1 MIHKI
6 TNTESENRELKCKI
20 QHLKHA
26 STLEKELLKTKLE
39 AAKCELLTEQNK
51 TKTDKINKLVTG
63 IEKINN
69 ELHDRKNKIETLES
83 SFSTLRNQMEL
94 KEQEIL
100 SMKMH
105 TSRGDNSGEFQTVL
119 ENSANG
125 AELILNQQ

>member
-6 TNTESENRELKCKI
+6 TNTESENGELKCKI

-26 STLEKELLKTKLE
+26 STLENELLKTKLE
-39 AAKCELLTEQNK
+39 AKCEQLTEQNK
-51 TKTDKINKLVTG
+51 TKTDKINKLITD

-105 TSRGDNSGEFQTVL
+105 TSRDDNSGEFQTVP
-119 ENSANG
+119 EK
-125 AELILNQQ
+125 EC

>member
-1 MIHKI
+1 VIHKI
-6 TNTESENRELKCKI
+6 TNTESENGELKCKI

-26 STLEKELLKTKLE
+26 STLENELLKTKLE
-39 AAKCELLTEQNK
+39 AKCEQLTEQNK
-51 TKTDKINKLVTG
+51 TKTDKINKLITD

-105 TSRGDNSGEFQTVL
+105 TSRDDNSGEFQTVP
-119 ENSANG
+119 EKSANG
-125 AELILNQQ
+125 AEIILNQQ